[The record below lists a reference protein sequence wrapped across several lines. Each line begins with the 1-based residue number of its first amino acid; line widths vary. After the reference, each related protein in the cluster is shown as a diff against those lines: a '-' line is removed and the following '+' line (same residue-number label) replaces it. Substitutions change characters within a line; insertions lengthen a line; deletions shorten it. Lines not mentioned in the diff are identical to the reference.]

1 VNGMTCKIELAQ
13 LQTQIYDLQDELPK
27 ARALWAAERDGL
39 VRQCIRPSEGLPD
52 ASTEFVE
59 PDVAGVSCKD
69 KLSQLQAEMDDLAGE
84 LPKARKEWEVERE
97 RLLHQCSRPS
107 EVPPESSTSAT
118 MVLQAPDASSI
129 VEPKTS
135 SEPCVVELAQLR
147 TQFED
152 LVEELPKARREWAAE
167 RGRLRA
173 ECVAERESA
182 LQQCSRPY
190 EATNAEAMEIEEA
203 VPVVETTSPSGHPI
217 LQVNGE
223 GVSPSGGSTGW
234 PNCVERGIV
243 LRGHNMYSIFV
254 DVTAQLGD
262 AASGCY
268 MGNCASSDKFVA
280 SKSEDCARMC
290 GVFPSCKFW
299 TFGEQDGQRLCFLR
313 GGDGGREDAAEFVA
327 GAKDCRPPPTKVLP
341 AQAALAVLDS
351 ADLRACESDNV
362 CNDLRDAMRTWRYG
376 IENLRLALEGSQHN
390 LDEYLVQIASDG
402 DEFLQWTDKEMPGQ
416 TAITQFRIAVDNNR
430 QVFGI
435 ARDFLAAQQPATPV
449 DRMDASLPPPARG
462 LLCRGQCVQ
471 VPLSSSS

>member
-1 VNGMTCKIELAQ
+1 MARAGRRNNSCPSKRSQEDGDSDPAPAATRCDEGVDCVDTPGAASPFSLRSLAYLGAGLLLGAASVAVGVGRQPKCGPCPIVTTEAPPLVEHDVNGMTCKIELAQ

-313 GGDGGREDAAEFVA
+313 GGDGGREA
-327 GAKDCRPPPTKVLP
+327 G
-341 AQAALAVLDS
+341 
-351 ADLRACESDNV
+351 
-362 CNDLRDAMRTWRYG
+362 G
-376 IENLRLALEGSQHN
+376 G
-390 LDEYLVQIASDG
+390 
-402 DEFLQWTDKEMPGQ
+402 
-416 TAITQFRIAVDNNR
+416 
-430 QVFGI
+430 
-435 ARDFLAAQQPATPV
+435 
-449 DRMDASLPPPARG
+449 
-462 LLCRGQCVQ
+462 
-471 VPLSSSS
+471 